1 MVSWTVLIY
10 ALLVAVGGML
20 GYVRAGSAAS
30 LVAGLVSGLL
40 LVGSAIAM
48 MRGAFQP
55 GWWLALVVTI
65 LLLARF
71 GMTAATKGF
80 KFMPG
85 GLVIIMSILVL
96 IMLLS
101 NRSQS

>member
-10 ALLVAVGGML
+10 ALLVAVGGVL
-20 GYVRAGSAAS
+20 GYVRAGSVAS

-40 LVGSAIAM
+40 LVGSAVAM

-55 GWWLALVVTI
+55 GWWLALVVTV
-65 LLLARF
+65 LMLARF

-80 KFMPG
+80 KLMPG

>member
-10 ALLVAVGGML
+10 ALLVAVGGVL
-20 GYVRAGSAAS
+20 GYVRAGSVAS

-40 LVGSAIAM
+40 LVGSAVAM

-65 LLLARF
+65 LMLARF
-71 GMTAATKGF
+71 GMAAATKGF

-85 GLVIIMSILVL
+85 GLVIVTSILVL

>member
-10 ALLVAVGGML
+10 ALLVAVGGVL
-20 GYVRAGSAAS
+20 GYVRAGSMAS
-30 LVAGLVSGLL
+30 LVAGLISGLL
-40 LVGSAIAM
+40 LVGSAVAM
-48 MRGAFQP
+48 MRGAFQS

-71 GMTAATKGF
+71 GMAATKGF

>member
-1 MVSWTVLIY
+1 MVAWTVLIY
-10 ALLVAVGGML
+10 ALLVAIGGVA
-20 GYVRAGSAAS
+20 GYLRAGSVAS
-30 LVAGLVSGLL
+30 LLAGLIAGLL
-40 LVGSAIAM
+40 LAGSAVAM
-48 MRGAFQP
+48 MRGAFEP

-71 GMTAATKGF
+71 GMAATKGF

-85 GLVIIMSILVL
+85 GLVIITSIIVL
-96 IMLLS
+96 IMLFS